1 MFGVFLSEVFLVF
14 GVFLSEVFLVFGVFK
29 VDKFLVDG
37 NFNQTCFFGFKF
49 KVEKMNIFSEM

>member
-1 MFGVFLSEVFLVF
+1 MF

-49 KVEKMNIFSEM
+49 KVEKINNFSEM